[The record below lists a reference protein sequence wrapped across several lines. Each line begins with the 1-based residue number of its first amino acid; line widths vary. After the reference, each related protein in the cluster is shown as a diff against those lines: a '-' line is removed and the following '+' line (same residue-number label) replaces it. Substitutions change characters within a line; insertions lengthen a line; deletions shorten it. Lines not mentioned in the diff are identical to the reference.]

1 MTKDDFV
8 ELCER
13 LLALGATEV
22 SGGIFKASFRPPQA
36 PPQRRG
42 EERAS
47 NGPPKPQSPDDARHG
62 YYRRVMGGGED

>member
-8 ELCER
+8 DLCKE

-22 SGGIFKASFRPPQA
+22 SGGIFKASFRPSQP

-47 NGPPKPQSPDDARHG
+47 NGPPKAQSPDDARHG
-62 YYRRVMGGGED
+62 YYRRLMGAGEE